1 MSEPRSAPAY
11 GTVNHTTQA
20 LSALQRGFLRAL
32 PFVVGVTPFGIA
44 YGAAAAQAMHWSQGL
59 GMSALVFA
67 GTAQFIAV
75 GLLSQGAPALSV
87 VVTTIVVNLR
97 FVLLTAALSPVLIKE
112 KRRWQAVM
120 AFFVVDESFA
130 VSSVGFK
137 QGESS
142 FFFLGTGLALWL
154 IWLLSGAAGIL
165 LGPLI
170 PEGYGLEF
178 ALPASLIGLLALLA
192 RTRLATLTALIAA
205 ALCLALHFVLP
216 GTWSSL
222 VGALVATT
230 IAVIWEQSRC
240 GR

>member
-1 MSEPRSAPAY
+1 M
-11 GTVNHTTQA
+11 
-20 LSALQRGFLRAL
+20 
-32 PFVVGVTPFGIA
+32 VGVTPFGIA
-44 YGAAAAQAMHWSQGL
+44 YGAAAAQTMNWSQGL

-87 VVTTIVVNLR
+87 VVMTLIVNLR
-97 FVLLTAALSPVLIKE
+97 FVLLTAALSPELLKV

-154 IWLLSGAAGIL
+154 IWLLSGVAGIW

-170 PEGYGLEF
+170 PAGYGLEF
-178 ALPASLIGLLALLA
+178 ALPASLIGLLALLM
-192 RTRLATLTALIAA
+192 RTRLATATGLMAA
-205 ALCLALHFVLP
+205 VLCLALSSVLP
-216 GTWSSL
+216 GTWPSL
-222 VGALVATT
+222 LGALVATT
-230 IAVIWEQSRC
+230 LAVAWEQSRC

>member
-1 MSEPRSAPAY
+1 MSEPRSAPPY
-11 GTVNHTTQA
+11 RIGTHTTQA
-20 LSALQRGFLRAL
+20 LSALRRGFLRAL

-44 YGAAAAQAMHWSQGL
+44 YGAAAAQTMHWSQGL

-87 VVTTIVVNLR
+87 VVTTLMVNLR
-97 FVLLTAALSPVLIKE
+97 FVLLTAALSPVLLKE

-120 AFFVVDESFA
+120 AFLVVDESFA
-130 VSSVGFK
+130 VSSVGFER
-137 QGESS
+137 GESS

-154 IWLLSGAAGIL
+154 IWLLSSATGIW

-178 ALPASLIGLLALLA
+178 ALPASLIGLLALLV
-192 RTRLATLTALIAA
+192 RTRLLAVTALLAA
-205 ALCLALHFVLP
+205 VLCLALYFVLP
-216 GTWSSL
+216 GPWPL
-222 VGALVATT
+222 LLGALIATSL
-230 IAVIWEQSRC
+230 AVIWEQSRC

>member
-1 MSEPRSAPAY
+1 MSEPKSRPPY
-11 GTVNHTTQA
+11 GIANHKTQA
-20 LSALQRGFLRAL
+20 FLALQRGFRRTL
-32 PFVVGVTPFGIA
+32 PFVLGVTPFGIA
-44 YGAAAAQAMHWSQGL
+44 YGAAAAQTMHWSQGL

-75 GLLSQGAPALSV
+75 GLLSQGAPLLSV
-87 VVTTIVVNLR
+87 IVTTLVVNLR
-97 FVLLTAALSPVLIKE
+97 FVLLTAALSPQLLKE
-112 KRRWQAVM
+112 RRRWQAVM

-142 FFFLGTGLALWL
+142 FFLLGTGLALWL
-154 IWLLSGAAGIL
+154 IWLLSGAAGIW

-170 PEGYGLEF
+170 PAGYGLEF
-178 ALPASLIGLLALLA
+178 ALPASLIGLLALLV
-192 RTRLATLTALIAA
+192 RTRLAMLTALIAA
-205 ALCLALHFVLP
+205 VLCLALYFVLP
-216 GTWSSL
+216 GTWPSL

-230 IAVIWEQSRC
+230 IVVIWEQSKC